1 MKFKNILIPSLM
13 AGMLASCNI
22 DEVYYSET
30 TAETFL
36 TSRENI
42 DQMVARPFAH
52 WSALVDYMFEINEH
66 GADCVIRPLRCDG
79 SSTSFS
85 ASYQR
90 KRNHTIIADDGIAST
105 AWKEPLQGVARCLDV
120 LANLETINYEAIGL
134 TEDDKKADRGQMKAL
149 MGYFY
154 MLGLDWVGGLPLYTS
169 NDSPLLPRSTAK
181 ETFEMAENPLTQGVE
196 ELPARVDLH
205 QRVAG
210 NLKKAAAAMIL
221 AELYFNAEVYIGVP
235 MYDKAA
241 QICQD
246 IIDGRYGPYE
256 IEPRWQDTFG
266 WTNHTSSEILWGV
279 PCSYEQKRSTNYWS
293 MSSWYPRYIQDYL
306 GLATNLRSGGNTY
319 CLAPSRD
326 PEYNLYKETRP
337 DIRLGSPYEK
347 FDDGDTRKR
356 CFRVFD
362 YDSNDYEGMF
372 FVGKLSDDRY
382 EGRVCR
388 NYRSFQRGDT
398 TVIYDKIAPWSQ
410 LVENGG
416 TYATKAELPSDN
428 DSRVADENDGVRLV
442 KFPLPDE
449 EHYKMYGSNAIAYM
463 RLTETYLTLAECK
476 FRLGDKKTAAELIN
490 TVRRRYFE
498 GGADPNPATEG
509 NIDQWRILDEW
520 LIEFLGEGRRRVD
533 LIRWDVYHTERWW
546 DHEPTGNKHECR
558 FPIANSSLATNTL
571 IKQNPG
577 YGGEELAPDEI

>member
-1 MKFKNILIPSLM
+1 MKLNKILIPTLM
-13 AGMLASCNI
+13 VGALASCNL
-22 DEVYYSET
+22 DEVYYSQT
-30 TAETFL
+30 TIETFL
-36 TSRENI
+36 TTRENI

-79 SSTSFS
+79 SSNSYS
-85 ASYQR
+85 ATYVR
-90 KRNHTIIADDGIAST
+90 KRSHTIIPDDGIANTVYS
-105 AWKEPLQGVARCLDV
+105 EPLQGVARCLDV
-120 LANLETINYEAIGL
+120 LANLETVDYAAIGL
-134 TEDDKKADRGQMKAL
+134 TEEDKKADQGQMNAL

-154 MLGLDWVGGLPLYTS
+154 MLGLDWVGGVPIYED
-169 NDSPLLPRSTAK
+169 NESPLLPRSTAK
-181 ETFEMAENPLTQGVE
+181 ETFNKAEELLLKAID
-196 ELPARVDLH
+196 ELPARADMH

-210 NLKKAAAAMIL
+210 NLKKGAAAMIL
-221 AELYFNAEVYIGVP
+221 AELYFNAEAYIGVP

-241 QICQD
+241 VLCQD
-246 IIDGRYGPYE
+246 IIDQKYGPYA
-256 IEPRWQDTFG
+256 IEPKWQDTFG
-266 WTNHTSSEILWGV
+266 WSNHTSSEILWGV
-279 PCSYEQKRSTNYWS
+279 PCSYEQKRCTNYWS

-306 GLATNLRSGGNTY
+306 GLATNLRTGGNTY

-337 DIRLGSPYEK
+337 DIKLGSPYEK

-362 YDSNDYEGMF
+362 YDKNDYEGMF

-388 NYRSFQRGDT
+388 NYRAFHKGDT
-398 TVIYDKIAPWSQ
+398 TVIYDKVAAWSS

-416 TYATKAELPSDN
+416 SVASKADLQSNN
-428 DSRVADENDGVRLV
+428 DGFTADESDGVRLV

-449 EHYKMYGSNAIAYM
+449 DHYKLYGSNAIAYM

-476 FRLGDKKTAAELIN
+476 LRLGDKKTAAELIN
-490 TVRRRYFE
+490 TVRKRYFE
-498 GGADPNPATEG
+498 GGMDPNPATEG
-509 NIDQWRILDEW
+509 NLDQWRMLDEW
-520 LIEFLGEGRRRVD
+520 MIEFLGEGRRRVD
-533 LIRWDVYHTERWW
+533 LIRWGVYHTEPWW
-546 DHEPTGNKHECR
+546 DHEPSGNKNECR
-558 FPIANSSLATNTL
+558 FPIGNSQLAVNLL

-577 YGGEELAPDEI
+577 YGGDELQPDEI

>member
-13 AGMLASCNI
+13 VGMLASCNI

-134 TEDDKKADRGQMKAL
+134 TEDDKKADRGQMNAL

-181 ETFEMAENPLTQGVE
+181 ETFEMAENLLTQGVE

-210 NLKKAAAAMIL
+210 NLKK
-221 AELYFNAEVYIGVP
+221 P
-235 MYDKAA
+235 
-241 QICQD
+241 
-246 IIDGRYGPYE
+246 
-256 IEPRWQDTFG
+256 
-266 WTNHTSSEILWGV
+266 
-279 PCSYEQKRSTNYWS
+279 
-293 MSSWYPRYIQDYL
+293 
-306 GLATNLRSGGNTY
+306 LR
-319 CLAPSRD
+319 
-326 PEYNLYKETRP
+326 
-337 DIRLGSPYEK
+337 
-347 FDDGDTRKR
+347 
-356 CFRVFD
+356 
-362 YDSNDYEGMF
+362 
-372 FVGKLSDDRY
+372 
-382 EGRVCR
+382 
-388 NYRSFQRGDT
+388 Q
-398 TVIYDKIAPWSQ
+398 
-410 LVENGG
+410 
-416 TYATKAELPSDN
+416 
-428 DSRVADENDGVRLV
+428 
-442 KFPLPDE
+442 
-449 EHYKMYGSNAIAYM
+449 
-463 RLTETYLTLAECK
+463 
-476 FRLGDKKTAAELIN
+476 
-490 TVRRRYFE
+490 
-498 GGADPNPATEG
+498 
-509 NIDQWRILDEW
+509 
-520 LIEFLGEGRRRVD
+520 
-533 LIRWDVYHTERWW
+533 
-546 DHEPTGNKHECR
+546 
-558 FPIANSSLATNTL
+558 
-571 IKQNPG
+571 
-577 YGGEELAPDEI
+577 